1 MMKMNFSL
9 PTLMAIA
16 LTSLAGTAAAHSG
29 DHAVHGFVSGLTHP
43 WFGLDHLLAML
54 AVGLWAA
61 QQGGRALW
69 AVPMSFVLAMVLGGV
84 LASAGMALPY
94 VETGIAVSVLM
105 LGLLLVWQ
113 QRLPLAL
120 GVSLVAVFALF
131 HGFAHGLEMPLAATP
146 LLYGLGFVLAT
157 SLLHAIGVF
166 AGLRLQ
172 THLRIAGAVIAVSG
186 AAILLGS

>member
-1 MMKMNFSL
+1 MKMSISL

-16 LTSLAGTAAAHSG
+16 LMSLAGTAAAHSG
-29 DHAVHGFVSGLTHP
+29 DHAVHGFVSGVTHP

-54 AVGLWAA
+54 AVGLWAT

-69 AVPMSFVLAMVLGGV
+69 AVPLSFVLAMVLGGV